1 MASLL
6 TFNKVSISLL
16 ILTCLASTLA
26 SGIEMRSMDSY
37 RVDPLS
43 ETWRWQR
50 IRGLETGDI
59 VLAEMAPDGTLGI
72 VSSPNRFRI
81 YDGFQSE
88 LVEFPDDLMLNEI
101 NALAITSKGMYCLA
115 ASNAI
120 VLYDGEN
127 WRQVVDSGLS
137 QRATDVIIETPD
149 GSLWAG
155 LDNGLARIDP
165 LTGHSEITRL
175 PKAVMS
181 LCAGQDGNSIWVSLA
196 PYGEVWECPIRDG
209 RLVSAEEW
217 LQRRSALKSEVLSTS
232 LLRASD
238 GRTWFINDHYNLPTS
253 VFDPATG
260 SWEDINLSNLGGDNF
275 DFSILETPD
284 GAIWISSRGSLHI
297 LKNGKWTVYHSPE
310 YPLPGA
316 RSTMV
321 QDTVG
326 TVTIIE
332 ASGMNVQVDYGQR
345 QGLSFENL
353 HFQDET
359 AAGELLFISID
370 DEVVHWTKGAQEA
383 SFHSA
388 DETGI
393 TSPTALLVHSNGDW
407 ILSGSNSRQ
416 ATVSIYDGTRWQAI
430 AFPEIGLS
438 FGHLAV
444 LERPNGEVWLGCA
457 QLEVEFPDFEGGIVV
472 LKPNGAGGY
481 SITKRQ
487 PTAYSF
493 RNWSL
498 QQDASGR
505 VFTSGNG
512 LFQNTDAGAVPIE
525 LPDLI
530 RYKWID
536 QIALDSIGDIWTAIW
551 SIGVFRL
558 HDGNWTQF
566 SEANGL
572 ESNLTSFVISLGGA
586 DPVVST
592 REGHYRF
599 DGQGWAPFMGNMDG
613 LHRGSGRVTAAGD
626 GSIWI
631 NHTHVDWY
639 YRGQR
644 TEAYS
649 DDKKRGFRTLQYVPD
664 EQPPDTQ
671 WSTLPPALMR
681 NTDLAFEWKGVD
693 AWSRTHADNLQFS
706 YRIDGGEWS
715 PFRPSTELDLYEMRG
730 GRHTIEVRSRD
741 TDFNI
746 DPTPLRAEFTVIL
759 PLWRQAWFIA
769 SLLAGLL
776 FVIAVVTLF
785 IRQRVRHL
793 LEIEQVKLR
802 FFTHL
807 SHEIKTPLSLI
818 LGPVE
823 RLQNEISDGR
833 HQHYL
838 SLIKSN
844 SQRLLFLVNQLLEF
858 RKSQL
863 NKLEYEPEEADFIP
877 FARSCLAVFDGWTRE
892 KGQALT
898 LETKLEDFIFPFPHE
913 IFHKIIDNLVNN
925 AIKYTPVGGRI
936 IVHVAKRD
944 RPGKPP
950 MGVIEVE
957 DNGHGIPASEQKA
970 VFEPFYRSAVHD
982 QIEEGSGIG
991 LAFVK
996 ELVDS
1001 IHGTIELISP
1011 AYSADPEH
1019 PGCRFRVTFPI
1030 RMGKGVSSRVPK
1042 AADLSE
1048 QRPPDKAANETSG
1061 PSSSLILLVEDNHE
1075 LREFISGELKG
1086 SFQIEAAEDA
1096 AGGFRKAR
1104 ELIPDLVITDV
1115 VMPGKSGFELCA
1127 KLKQEPHTSHIP
1139 VILLTALRSEKH
1151 KLKAYESGADDFIT
1165 KPVSPEIL
1173 RLKVRNLLATQLQSR
1188 EMVRKQFVDDN
1199 RVTGISEADQ
1209 AFLDK
1214 ARDIVEQELSSEQ
1227 FDVNALAEKMG
1238 YSRSAF
1244 YRKFNSLTALS
1255 PGAFIRTKRLRQ
1267 AAQWLAKGE
1276 KSVSE
1281 IAYDLGFSDAGYF
1294 SRVFKDEYKCSPSEF
1309 AKNGT
1314 E

>member
-1 MASLL
+1 VASPL
-6 TFNKVSISLL
+6 TFNKGCISLL
-16 ILTCLASTLA
+16 ILACFAGTFA
-26 SGIEMRSMDSY
+26 SGIETRSMDSY

-50 IRGLETGDI
+50 IRSLETGDI
-59 VLAEMAPDGTLGI
+59 VLAEMAPDGTMGI

-88 LVEFPDDLMLNEI
+88 LVEFPEDLPVREI

-115 ASNAI
+115 SSGAV
-120 VLYDGEN
+120 VLYDGET
-127 WRQVVDSGLS
+127 WTQVVDSGLG
-137 QRATDVIIETPD
+137 QRATDIIIETPD

-155 LDNGLARIDP
+155 LDDGLARIDP
-165 LTGHSEITRL
+165 LTGHSAITRS
-175 PKAVMS
+175 PKPVMS
-181 LCAGQDGNSIWVSLA
+181 LCEGPDGNSIRVSLA
-196 PYGEVWECPIRDG
+196 PYGEIWECPIRDG
-209 RLVSAEEW
+209 HLVPAGEW
-217 LQRRSALKSEVLSTS
+217 IQRRGALKFEVLSTS
-232 LLRASD
+232 LLQASD
-238 GRTWFINDHYNLPTS
+238 GRIWFINDHHNLPTS

-260 SWEDINLSNLGGDNF
+260 DWEDINLSKLGGDNF

-321 QDTVG
+321 QDTAG

-359 AAGELLFISID
+359 AHGELLFISID
-370 DEVVHWTKGAQEA
+370 DEVVHWAKGAQEA
-383 SFHSA
+383 QFHPA

-393 TSPTALLVHSNGDW
+393 TSPTALLVHSTGDW
-407 ILSGSNSRQ
+407 ILSGSTDRQ
-416 ATVSIYDGTRWQAI
+416 AAVSIFDGARWQAI

-438 FGHLAV
+438 FGHLAL

-472 LKPNGAGGY
+472 LTPDGAGGY
-481 SITKRQ
+481 SISKRQ
-487 PTAYSF
+487 PPAYSF

-498 QQDASGR
+498 QKDAAGR

-525 LPDLI
+525 MPDLI

-536 QIALDSIGDIWTAIW
+536 QIALDSVGDIWTAIW

-558 HDGNWTQF
+558 HDGEWTQF
-566 SEANGL
+566 SETNGL

-613 LHRGSGRVTAAGD
+613 LHRGSGRVTEAGD

-644 TEAYS
+644 AEAYS
-649 DDKKRGFRTLQYVPD
+649 EDKKRGFRTLQYVPD
-664 EQPPDTQ
+664 AQPPDTQ
-671 WSTLPPALMR
+671 WATPPPELLR
-681 NTDLAFEWKGVD
+681 NTDLAFEWKGID
-693 AWSRTHADNLQFS
+693 AWSRTHVDNLQFS

-715 PFRPSTELDLYEMRG
+715 PFRPSTELDLDQMEG

-769 SLLAGLL
+769 SLLAGLV

-823 RLQNEISDGR
+823 RLQNEVSDGR

-844 SQRLLFLVNQLLEF
+844 SQRLLFLVNQLLDF
-858 RKSQL
+858 RKFQL
-863 NKLEYEPEEADFIP
+863 NKLDYEPEEADFIP

-892 KGQALT
+892 KGQTLT
-898 LETKLEDFIFPFPHE
+898 LETELEEFIFPFPHE
-913 IFHKIIDNLVNN
+913 MFHKIIDNLVNN
-925 AIKYTPVGGRI
+925 AIKYTPAGGRI
-936 IVHVAKRD
+936 SVRVDKRG
-944 RPGKPP
+944 RPGQPL

-957 DNGHGIPASEQKA
+957 DNGPGIPASEQKA
-970 VFEPFYRSAVHD
+970 VFEPFYRSATHD
-982 QIEEGSGIG
+982 QLEEGSGIG

-1001 IHGTIELISP
+1001 IDGTIELTSP
-1011 AYSADPEH
+1011 VNPADPEH
-1019 PGCRFRVTFPI
+1019 PGSRFRVIIPI
-1030 RMGKGVSSRVPK
+1030 PKGKSVPSRVPK
-1042 AADLSE
+1042 PAELPE
-1048 QRPPDKAANETSG
+1048 QTAPVKAGHEPVG
-1061 PSSSLILLVEDNHE
+1061 PSSSLILLVEDNHD
-1075 LREFISGELKG
+1075 LRDFISGELKG

-1096 AGGFRKAR
+1096 AAGFRKAR

-1115 VMPGKSGFELCA
+1115 VMPGKSGFDLCNE
-1127 KLKQEPHTSHIP
+1127 LKQEPHTSHIP

-1151 KLKAYESGADDFIT
+1151 KLQAYESGADDFIT

-1173 RLKVRNLLATQLQSR
+1173 RLKVRNLLATQQHSR
-1188 EMVRKQFVDDN
+1188 EKVRQQFVDDN
-1199 RVTGISEADQ
+1199 RVTGVSEADQ

-1214 ARDIVEQELSSEQ
+1214 ARAIVEQELSNEQ

-1244 YRKFNSLTALS
+1244 YRKFNSLTDLS
-1255 PGAFIRTKRLRQ
+1255 PAAFIRTRRLRK
-1267 AAQWLAKGE
+1267 AAKWLAEGD

-1309 AKNGT
+1309 AKKDAV
-1314 E
+1314 